1 MPILQKEGNRVED
14 HKHEFVGA
22 ADGVHCT
29 RCGLHLTPE
38 QYRAYMKHGT
48 GETAE
53 KRPARRGRKKVESC
67 E

>member
-22 ADGVHCT
+22 ADGVHCA

-38 QYRAYMKHGT
+38 QYRAYICLLYT
-48 GETAE
+48 S
-53 KRPARRGRKKVESC
+53 RCV
-67 E
+67 